1 MSLAKEK
8 YPVIVSNNEKNKS
21 GRIKALL
28 LQQNLVFVGDA
39 FGDASAGSC
48 GRRNKKEEW
57 QFPLLLRLFYCGPFL
72 LRQPQ

>member
-28 LQQNLVFVGDA
+28 LQQNLVFVSDA

-57 QFPLLLRLFYCGPFL
+57 H
-72 LRQPQ
+72 